1 MSEEGR
7 VGRSVG
13 PAEQT
18 LQAWSSLQLQWR
30 CSGTSS
36 SCCCCAGGGGR
47 AADIFVHNNARG
59 RGPSAAG
66 NHGGRQAAVRISR
79 WVAEAASGQCGGQ
92 SQLRRRLHVA
102 AETPRRRERCLK
114 VTGTVPLAGGGW
126 CDEPGRGL
134 AAERGTRTARHW

>member
-13 PAEQT
+13 PAERT

-36 SCCCCAGGGGR
+36 CCCCCCAGGGGR

-79 WVAEAASGQCGGQ
+79 WVAEAASGQCGGPYIGLPGW
-92 SQLRRRLHVA
+92 SESTPPPTARGRRDA
-102 AETPRRRERCLK
+102 APPVEVPKGYWHGAPR
-114 VTGTVPLAGGGW
+114 GGGML
-126 CDEPGRGL
+126 R
-134 AAERGTRTARHW
+134 